1 MDLAHVKDLKLSQDI
16 NTFSEDIRVSV
27 HKHFQGVIEPKALR
41 LVYGSTLSENR
52 ILTFLC
58 PPNVAALWQDTL
70 SELISSIKAEDP
82 RMVWLKDQYL
92 FLYYQDDLCMGPLAA
107 DAIKVNNV
115 YSTTYYVISRFLYYI
130 YLNEKICILNK

>member
-1 MDLAHVKDLKLSQDI
+1 MS
-16 NTFSEDIRVSV
+16 
-27 HKHFQGVIEPKALR
+27 
-41 LVYGSTLSENR
+41 LVYIPC

-107 DAIKVNNV
+107 DAIKVNNNIP
-115 YSTTYYVISRFLYYI
+115 TYLLTAHYIRRFSYTY
-130 YLNEKICILNK
+130 